1 MTTMDLSRRAFTLS
15 LASTSVAAAAA
26 SLATTVT
33 NSANAKALGGS
44 ALANPLA
51 QIKIG
56 RFEVTFLTDG
66 YTDMPFNYF
75 TGRSPVEIEAAAAGL
90 FSARPTGIRIAFN
103 QYLINDGERLILVD
117 SGPAG
122 AIGKTG
128 KLPSA
133 LEAIGVKPAA
143 IDAIILTH
151 MHFDHVSGLI
161 TGGRVTFPNAEV
173 YVDRRDAAYFTDPA
187 KAAAAPDFLKSSFNA
202 SKEVVRLYPKLQRID
217 GERQISR
224 GISIVDLT
232 GHTPG
237 HVGVRIE
244 DGSDSLLLVSDT
256 LFHPSVHPAA
266 ADIGFVFEQDP
277 AAALSM
283 RQRFFPRAAE
293 EKALIAATHMPFPG
307 LGRIVCDNGKLRWL
321 NAEWAHQG

>member
-1 MTTMDLSRRAFTLS
+1 MTTMDLSRRAFTLPV
-15 LASTSVAAAAA
+15 ASTPVAAAAA

-33 NSANAKALGGS
+33 NSAKALGGS

-75 TGRSPVEIEAAAAGL
+75 TGRSPAELEAAAAGL

-103 QYLINDGERLILVD
+103 QHLINDGERLILVD

-151 MHFDHVSGLI
+151 MHFDHISGLI
-161 TGGRVTFPNAEV
+161 AGGRVNFPNAEV
-173 YVDRRDAAYFTDPA
+173 YVDRRDVAYFTDPA
-187 KAAAAPDFLKSSFNA
+187 MAAAAPDFLKSSFKA
-202 SKEVVRLYPKLQRID
+202 SQEVIRLYPRLQRID

-266 ADIGFVFEQDP
+266 ADIGLFSNRTPPPHSQC
-277 AAALSM
+277 A
-283 RQRFFPRAAE
+283 
-293 EKALIAATHMPFPG
+293 
-307 LGRIVCDNGKLRWL
+307 NGFSHAPPKKRR
-321 NAEWAHQG
+321 